1 MKKDLESKIFELF
14 GFVFYF
20 LCFKSKK
27 YIFVTWYVDNCQQG
41 GFIQQIQILVKSRVR
56 ISKLVF

>member
-1 MKKDLESKIFELF
+1 MKKDLESKILELF

-27 YIFVTWYVDNCQQG
+27 YIFVTWYVDNWANKG
-41 GFIQQIQILVKSRVR
+41 GLFNKY
-56 ISKLVF
+56 KF